1 MTDKDTLENGLPKLT
16 LTPDIGATLE
26 NVSETP
32 VQQPA
37 AGDLDLTDEEKNMV
51 AGFSSSIDLKNQ
63 QVVLL
68 YGAAAQK
75 KIADFADTTLDN
87 VRTKDAGEVGNML
100 ASLVTELKGFS
111 ADLDD
116 DKGGLFGWL
125 RNKGQKISTI
135 KAKYDKIEVNVDRIS
150 EALEGHQVVLLK
162 DVSMLDKLYNINRD
176 YFKEISLYILA
187 GEQRLEEVRAG
198 ELAALKAKAAQ
209 TQDAMD
215 IQQARDL
222 SDMCER
228 FERKLYDLKLSR
240 QVSIQTAPQIRMLQN
255 NDSTLVE
262 KIQSSLVN
270 TIPIWKSQMIMAL
283 GLSNAQKAL
292 QAQQAVT
299 NLTNEMLKRNA
310 EMLKQ
315 GTLETAKE
323 AERGI
328 VDIETLKQ
336 TNDSLI
342 STIDEVIQI
351 QTNGREQR
359 KKAETELAQ
368 MESELKQK
376 LLDVMKAQQQQ

>member
-26 NVSETP
+26 NVSEPP

-187 GEQRLEEVRAG
+187 GEQRLEEVRTG